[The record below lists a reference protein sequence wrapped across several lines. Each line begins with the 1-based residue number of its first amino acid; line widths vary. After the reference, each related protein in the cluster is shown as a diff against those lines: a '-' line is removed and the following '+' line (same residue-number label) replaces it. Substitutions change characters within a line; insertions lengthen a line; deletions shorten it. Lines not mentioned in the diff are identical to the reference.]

1 MLRTK
6 FSVFVILIVLSMLV
20 PGKTL
25 AATPPPL
32 TTAADAGADD
42 ALAAAAQNPVAS
54 MYSLPFEFTFDFGA
68 DDGDASIL
76 NIQPVIPVTMG
87 DWNYISRIIVPLL
100 DLNGNSA
107 GIPSIP
113 NGTTGSGDVSGLG
126 DINYTLFLSPAKAG
140 EVIWGVGPSV
150 SFPTATDD
158 RLGSEKYS
166 AGPSAV
172 FLTQPK
178 PWTLGLLVRNLW
190 SFAGESDRKS
200 VNQFLAQPFVNYN
213 LDKGWYLTSQPVI
226 TANWNADSG
235 DRWTIP
241 VGGGVGKIMKIGNQ
255 PVNIRLAS
263 YWNADKPDGGPD
275 WSIVFAFQL
284 MFPK

>member
-1 MLRTK
+1 MYSAK
-6 FSVFVILIVLSMLV
+6 FSVPAIVIVLSMLA
-20 PGKTL
+20 PCLTL
-25 AATPPPL
+25 AATPPPV
-32 TTAADAGADD
+32 TADADADE

-54 MYSLPFEFTFDFGA
+54 MYSLPFEFTFDYGA
-68 DDGDASIL
+68 DDGDATIL
-76 NIQPVIPVTMG
+76 NIQPVIPITMG
-87 DWNYISRIIVPLL
+87 DWNYISRIIVPLMDL
-100 DLNGNSA
+100 DGNAS
-107 GIPSIP
+107 GIPAIP
-113 NGTTGSGDVSGLG
+113 NATMGDGSVSGLG

-140 EVIWGVGPSV
+140 KVIWGVGPSV

-190 SFAGESDRKS
+190 SFAGESNRQS
-200 VNQFLAQPFVNYN
+200 VNQFLAQPFINYN
-213 LDKGWYLTSQPVI
+213 LDDGWYLTSQPVI
-226 TANWNADSG
+226 TANWNADSSN
-235 DRWTIP
+235 RWTIP
-241 VGGGVGKIMKIGNQ
+241 VGGGIGKIMKIGNQ
-255 PVNIRLAS
+255 PVNLRLAS
-263 YWNADKPDGGPD
+263 YWNADKPKGGPD

>member
-1 MLRTK
+1 MFGTK
-6 FSVFVILIVLSMLV
+6 FSVFTILIVLSMLA
-20 PGKTL
+20 PCMAEE
-25 AATPPPL
+25 AAS
-32 TTAADAGADD
+32 AQSEAE
-42 ALAAAAQNPVAS
+42 ALAAASQNPVAS
-54 MYSLPFEFTFDFGA
+54 MYSLPFEFTFDYGA
-68 DDGDASIL
+68 KDGDATIL
-76 NIQPVIPVTMG
+76 NIQPVIPVTVG
-87 DWNYISRIIVPLL
+87 DWNYISRIIVPLMDL
-100 DLNGNSA
+100 DGKA
-107 GIPSIP
+107 TGIPAIP
-113 NGTTGSGDVSGLG
+113 NGTFEGGDVSGLG

-140 EVIWGVGPSV
+140 KVIWGVGPSV

-200 VNQFLAQPFVNYN
+200 VNQFLAQPFINYN
-213 LDKGWYLTSQPVI
+213 LDDGWYLTTQPVI
-226 TANWNADSG
+226 TANWNADSSN
-235 DRWTIP
+235 RWTIP

-263 YWNADKPDGGPD
+263 YWNADKPKGGPD